1 MKITNK
7 INGRSDNISKMIAH
21 VIENNI
27 EGDILDIG
35 VFKGFSSYKAVEK
48 LLQLGV
54 TNRDV
59 YLYDTFEGMVK
70 PTDEDGDKIK
80 GIYKRETRNGNT
92 SWAKGS
98 LEEVK
103 NNMESLKYP
112 KDRIHYVKGM
122 VEDTLLNHPHKKVAY
137 MRLDTDYY
145 SSTKIELDKLYPVL
159 SPNGVVI
166 VDDYGSKFVGSTLA
180 VTEFLKENNL
190 TEDILTR
197 LPTCGVYFFK
207 PI

>member
-1 MKITNK
+1 
-7 INGRSDNISKMIAH
+7 
-21 VIENNI
+21 
-27 EGDILDIG
+27 
-35 VFKGFSSYKAVEK
+35 
-48 LLQLGV
+48 
-54 TNRDV
+54 
-59 YLYDTFEGMVK
+59 
-70 PTDEDGDKIK
+70 
-80 GIYKRETRNGNT
+80 
-92 SWAKGS
+92 
-98 LEEVK
+98 
-103 NNMESLKYP
+103 
-112 KDRIHYVKGM
+112 
-122 VEDTLLNHPHKKVAY
+122 

-197 LPTCGVYFFK
+197 LPTCGGYFFK

>member
-1 MKITNK
+1 
-7 INGRSDNISKMIAH
+7 MIAH

-35 VFKGFSSYKAVEK
+35 VFKGFSSHKAVEK

-59 YLYDTFEGMVK
+59 YLYDTFEGMVE

-80 GIYKRETRNGNT
+80 NIYKRETKNGSA

-103 NNMESLKYP
+103 NNMKSLKYP

-122 VEDTLLNHPHKKVAY
+122 VEDTLLNHPHKKIAY

-190 TEDILTR
+190 SEDILTR
-197 LPTCGVYFFK
+197 LPICGVYFFK